1 MLNVMLNKFATAS
14 SHIGR
19 RAIVI
24 GAGVSG
30 LSAANAL
37 ADHFEE
43 VIVLER
49 DELPYGYIR
58 IVGYGRHIRPVE
70 ISDGRQL
77 SSKSVFRPSE
87 PQPTPLHTCMIW
99 SRSTAFDTRPIKVP
113 CSISLSAC
121 FGAIN
126 VAPSPTT
133 VAAAT

>member
-1 MLNVMLNKFATAS
+1 MLNEFATAS

-49 DELPYGYIR
+49 DELPYGATP
-58 IVGYGRHIRPVE
+58 RPGAPQ
-70 ISDGRQL
+70 GRQAL
-77 SSKSVFRPSE
+77 GYS
-87 PQPTPLHTCMIW
+87 
-99 SRSTAFDTRPIKVP
+99 
-113 CSISLSAC
+113 
-121 FGAIN
+121 GA
-126 VAPSPTT
+126 P
-133 VAAAT
+133 

>member
-58 IVGYGRHIRPVE
+58 IVGYGRHSGQLKSPMGANSPRCLFFVHL
-70 ISDGRQL
+70 GRN
-77 SSKSVFRPSE
+77 
-87 PQPTPLHTCMIW
+87 PTCKAVCQGLF
-99 SRSTAFDTRPIKVP
+99 RSTGSFNREA
-113 CSISLSAC
+113 
-121 FGAIN
+121 
-126 VAPSPTT
+126 
-133 VAAAT
+133 